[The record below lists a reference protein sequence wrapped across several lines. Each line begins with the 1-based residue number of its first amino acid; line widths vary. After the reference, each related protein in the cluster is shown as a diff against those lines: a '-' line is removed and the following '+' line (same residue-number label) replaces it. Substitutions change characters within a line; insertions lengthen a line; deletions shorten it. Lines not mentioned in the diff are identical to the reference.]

1 MAKKQQDHVSVSG
14 EKEGKGSGWLNTA
27 KNAFDMSTEYVDGNY
42 RKEWEESLAH
52 FQSKHAPSS
61 KYHLQSFKHRSK
73 TFRPKTRSSIR
84 NNEAAAVAAF
94 FSNQD
99 VVNCEP
105 SNPTDPMQKL
115 SAEINQELLQYRLT
129 NSIPWFQILIGGV
142 QDAQVV
148 GSVCSYQNWV
158 YRDKEVKYED
168 PIAGPDGQPLLDEN
182 NEPYVEVRTETEI
195 IKDEPQIQLKP
206 VENIRLHPAADWAN
220 PIDTSPFLIDMLPMT
235 VQDVKLRQKSADAK
249 TGEPKWKETTK
260 KDFQGA
266 LISEDDP
273 TRKQRDKRE
282 NPYEK
287 KVSDVSDLDMVWVH
301 RNFIR
306 KGDTD
311 YVYYTLGT
319 EALLSD
325 PTPKEE
331 VYPHLS
337 ADERPYTMGC
347 CVLETHKLYP
357 DGVAGLGKSVQREMN
372 EIANQRLDNVKL
384 VMNKRHIV
392 KRNKN
397 IDVKSLLRNVP
408 GGVTFADDPVA
419 DIRTE
424 DYQDVTSSSYAE
436 QDRLN
441 VDYDEVTGTFST
453 GSIQSN
459 RKLGETVGGMSMLRG
474 SSNLSTEYLLR
485 VVAETWIEKTLK
497 QLVKLEQYYENDA
510 TILNF
515 AAEKSQLYQRYGM
528 NQITDEMLQQDLT
541 VTVNVGMGA
550 TDPVQRL
557 EKFLMAM
564 GQYMQIA
571 GMAQQLGPMAPDLT
585 EVRKEIFGRLGYKD
599 GDRFFAGDE
608 MQAVHAQYEQAIQ
621 QLQMQNQQ
629 LNQALQSKEQSEQR
643 QSQIEMMKMENAKQ
657 IEQYKMAQGIVAQ
670 GAEDERQLG
679 NNLVDLQLKRMDLMN
694 PVAGERR

>member
-1 MAKKQQDHVSVSG
+1 
-14 EKEGKGSGWLNTA
+14 
-27 KNAFDMSTEYVDGNY
+27 
-42 RKEWEESLAH
+42 
-52 FQSKHAPSS
+52 
-61 KYHLQSFKHRSK
+61 
-73 TFRPKTRSSIR
+73 
-84 NNEAAAVAAF
+84 
-94 FSNQD
+94 
-99 VVNCEP
+99 
-105 SNPTDPMQKL
+105 
-115 SAEINQELLQYRLT
+115 LT

-148 GSVCSYQNWV
+148 GVVCSYQSWV
-158 YRDKEVKYED
+158 YKDKEVKTEIPAVD
-168 PIAGPDGQPLLDEN
+168 EMGMPLFDDEGKPLMD
-182 NEPYVEVRTETEI
+182 EQVETDI

-206 VENIRLHPAADWAN
+206 VENIRLHPAADWTN

-235 VQDVKLRQKSADAK
+235 VQDVKLRQKSADPK
-249 TGEPKWKETTK
+249 TGESKWKQTTK
-260 KDFQGA
+260 KEFSNA
-266 LISEDDP
+266 LILEDDP
-273 TRKQRDKRE
+273 TRKQRDI
-282 NPYEK
+282 
-287 KVSDVSDLDMVWVH
+287 SDVSDLDMVWVH

-331 VYPHLS
+331 VYPHL
-337 ADERPYTMGC
+337 AQDERPYTMGC

-357 DGVAGLGKSVQREMN
+357 EGVAGLGKNVQKEMN

-392 KRNKN
+392 RRNKN

-408 GGVTFADDPVA
+408 GGVTFADDPVG

-497 QLVKLEQYYENDA
+497 QLVKLEQYYENDL

-515 AAEKSQLYQRYGM
+515 AAEKSQMYQRYGL

-571 GMAQQLGPMAPDLT
+571 AMAQQLGPMAPDLT

-621 QLQMQNQQ
+621 QLQQENQQ
-629 LNQALQSKEQSEQR
+629 ISQALQSKQQDEQNR
-643 QSQIEMMKMENAKQ
+643 LMIEMKKQENAKD
-657 IEQYKMAQGIVAQ
+657 IERFKMAQDVIGNEAQ
-670 GAEDERQLG
+670 NEREFN

-694 PVAGERR
+694 PVAGERNAR